1 MMNKKW
7 SVFSLYYCY
16 FFHWQEHWCPMKSIG
31 VFFDFIVMGILI
43 LSMSFGIKQVVMTT
57 KNANY
62 RVLIIGMI
70 LLVFILIWVELA
82 VGIFDTPFAGS
93 QFKLIWTSCKI
104 ALSSTPQ
111 FPDNYIINHRIIA
124 ATFVNQGS
132 HKYKPRL
139 LRGLYFV
146 YQ

>member
-7 SVFSLYYCY
+7 SVFSPLLLLL
-16 FFHWQEHWCPMKSIG
+16 FPLVGTLVSNEVNWS
-31 VFFDFIVMGILI
+31 FFDFIIMGILI

-57 KNANY
+57 KNTNY

-93 QFKLIWTSCKI
+93 
-104 ALSSTPQ
+104 
-111 FPDNYIINHRIIA
+111 
-124 ATFVNQGS
+124 
-132 HKYKPRL
+132 
-139 LRGLYFV
+139 
-146 YQ
+146 